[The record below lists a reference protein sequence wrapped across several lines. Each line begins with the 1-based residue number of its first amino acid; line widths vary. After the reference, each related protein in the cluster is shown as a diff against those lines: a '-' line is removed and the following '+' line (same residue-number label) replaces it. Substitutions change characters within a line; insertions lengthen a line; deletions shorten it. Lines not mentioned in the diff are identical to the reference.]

1 MLIKTLRDLKFYIH
15 SDAYRY
21 IGDGG
26 NFIKIQLL
34 RLSTMGF
41 RYTYWM
47 RWCSYLRHSNIFYPL
62 YLIAHFHLKRLSYKS
77 GIQIPYSTN
86 IGPGFYIG
94 HFGTI
99 VINGEATLGKNVNIS
114 PGVNIGMANRGANKG
129 VPVIG
134 DEVYIAPGAKIIG
147 KINVGNNV
155 AIGANAVV
163 TKDIPDNACV
173 GGVPAI
179 VLSMDGTESYVN
191 RKI

>member
-1 MLIKTLRDLKFYIH
+1 MLIKSLKELRYYIR

-21 IGDGG
+21 IGGG
-26 NFIKIQLL
+26 NCLKICSL
-34 RLSTMGF
+34 RYSTIGF

-47 RWCSYLRHSNIFYPL
+47 RVCAYLRHSALLYPL

-77 GIQIPYSTN
+77 GIQIPYFTE

-99 VINGEATLGKNVNIS
+99 VINGEAKLGKNVNIS

-129 VPVIG
+129 VPVFG
-134 DEVYIAPGAKIIG
+134 NEVYIGPGAKIIG
-147 KINVGNNV
+147 RINIGNNV

-173 GGVPAI
+173 GGVPAK

-191 RKI
+191 NKI